1 MYIYKIKY
9 LMANQEKRSER
20 VRVIGENG
28 GFRKGNYPCQQ
39 IWAQEWDLPET
50 AAGWAFIS
58 RLGWA

>member
-1 MYIYKIKY
+1 
-9 LMANQEKRSER
+9 MANQEKRPEQ

-50 AAGWAFIS
+50 AAGLGIYLPF
-58 RLGWA
+58 RLGVTPLHPLV